1 MRLDKLI
8 WCVAAAMAVSAT
20 SAVRPQDLPQD
31 RGAAGAWQKLLKL
44 TTTASVMYTDA
55 HPDDEQGG
63 VLAFVSRGQGART
76 TMLTLNRGEAGD
88 NAIGAEL
95 FDALGLVRTEE
106 LRVADRYYGID
117 QQYFTT
123 VVDYGFS
130 KRLDEAIGLWGR
142 DNLLRDMVRVI
153 RTERPW
159 VLVSRWQGNQRDG
172 HGQHQA
178 AGLLTQEAFKGA
190 ADPKQFPEQVAEG
203 LRPWQALK
211 LYMGGARENEPWNV
225 RIDPGTYDPVLGDS
239 YANVARLGLS
249 FQRSQNSGRYVPS
262 FGPAPAYF
270 VRLAGRGDGAQK
282 ENGFFDGIDASWP
295 GLYRALGR
303 TAPEGASAMLE
314 AIEREV
320 IAAKQA
326 FTLIDPSAS
335 APALARGLA
344 GVRAARTKLAAD
356 ADVVHV
362 LAFKEQQ
369 FADALVAALG
379 IEVSAVAVPAGT
391 AEPSGPSAAFA
402 PVANLPPIV
411 PGQSFDVRVGAAS
424 RPKSVTAGFTRWSI
438 QLAGA
443 TVGASEMR
451 PAPLAFTQ
459 TVTVRVPG
467 DARPTRPHV
476 TRESLAE
483 HRYTSAPGT
492 PPFSPSP
499 DPPVRVSLTAVV
511 NDVAFEVSR
520 PVQRREV
527 QPPYGFSM
535 RDVLIVP
542 EFTVSVS
549 PRQALL
555 SLQKSR
561 PLSVIVEVTNNQPV
575 TGKGTVSIQAPSGW
589 RVEPASIPFE
599 LAPAGARAEVTF
611 AATAPAV
618 GAGRYAMTA
627 VATSGGKTFTEGY
640 DVLEHRD
647 LETRYFYR
655 PSIVNVAAVDVAIAA
670 DPRVGY
676 VMGVGDE
683 LPAALAQ
690 LGVKVDLL
698 DASALASAPLGGFDA
713 IMLGTR
719 AYAVRADLRAN
730 NARLLE
736 YTRNGGHLIVLYNT
750 QELDPATEAPF
761 PGKLP
766 ANAEEVSEEDSTV
779 TILAPD
785 HPLFTYPNRITSAD
799 FEGWIEQR
807 GSKFWSEWDH
817 AYTPMLEC
825 HDRGQAPQRGGWL
838 YARYGKG
845 QYSYVA
851 YAFHRQLPF
860 GVPGAY
866 RLMANLLSLGR
877 KGPA

>member
-1 MRLDKLI
+1 MRLDKLV
-8 WCVAAAMAVSAT
+8 WYVAAASTLVLASST
-20 SAVRPQDLPQD
+20 LRPQDLAQD

-44 TTTASVMYTDA
+44 STTATLLYTTA

-63 VLAFVSRGQGART
+63 VLALLSRGQGVRT
-76 TMLTLNRGEAGD
+76 AMLTLNRGEAGD

-106 LRVADRYYGID
+106 LLVADRYYGID

-130 KRLDEAIGLWGR
+130 KRLDEAIALWGR
-142 DNLLRDMVRVI
+142 DNVLRDLVRVI

-159 VLVSRWQGNQRDG
+159 VIVSRWQGNQRDG

-178 AGLLTQEAFKGA
+178 AGILTQEAFKA
-190 ADPKQFPEQVAEG
+190 AGDPKQFPEQLAEG

-211 LYMGGARENEPWNV
+211 LYMGGARENEAWNV
-225 RIDPGTYDPVLGDS
+225 RIDPGAYDPVLGDS
-239 YANVARLGLS
+239 FANFARFGLS
-249 FQRSQNSGRYVPS
+249 FQRSQNSGRYVAS
-262 FGPAPAYF
+262 FASAPAYF
-270 VRLAGRGDGAQK
+270 VRLAGRGDGPDK
-282 ENGFFDGIDASWP
+282 ESGFFDGIDTSWP

-303 TAPEGASAMLE
+303 TSPPGATAMLE

-320 IAAKQA
+320 TVAKQA
-326 FTLIDPSAS
+326 FTLTDPLAS

-344 GVRAARTKLAAD
+344 GLRAARTKLAAD
-356 ADVVHV
+356 EDVVH
-362 LAFKEQQ
+362 LLEIKEQQ
-369 FADALVAALG
+369 FIDALVATLG

-391 AEPSGPSAAFA
+391 PEPAGPSAAFA
-402 PVANLPPIV
+402 PAVTLPPVV
-411 PGQSFDVRVGAAS
+411 PGQSFDVRIGAVS
-424 RPKSVTAGFTRWSI
+424 RAKSVTAGFTGWSI
-438 QLAGA
+438 QIAGA
-443 TVGASEMR
+443 ATAASELQ
-451 PAPLAFTQ
+451 PAPQGLMH
-459 TVTVRVPG
+459 TVNVRVPG

-483 HRYTSAPGT
+483 HRYTPVPGT
-492 PPFSPSP
+492 PPFLPSP

-511 NDVAFEVSR
+511 NDVAFQVSR
-520 PVQRREV
+520 PVQRREAR
-527 QPPYGFSM
+527 PPYGFFM
-535 RDVLIVP
+535 RDLLIVP
-542 EFTVSVS
+542 EFTVSAS

-555 SLQKSR
+555 SLQKFR
-561 PLSVIVEVTNNQPV
+561 PLSVTVEVTNNQPIA
-575 TGKGTVSIQAPSGW
+575 GKGSVSVQAPSGW

-599 LAPAGARAEVTF
+599 LAPNGAREEITF
-611 AATAPAV
+611 AATPPAV
-618 GAGRYAMTA
+618 GAGRYTMTA
-627 VATSGGKTFTEGY
+627 VVSSAGKTFKEGY

-655 PSIVNVAAVDVAIAA
+655 PSIVNVGAVDVAIAP
-670 DPRVGY
+670 DLRVGY

-690 LGVKVDLL
+690 LGVRVDLL
-698 DASALASAPLGGFDA
+698 DAAALESASLDRFDA

-719 AYAVRADLRAN
+719 AYGVRADLRAS

-736 YTRNGGHLIVLYNT
+736 YARNGGHLIVLYNT
-750 QELDPATEAPF
+750 QELDPATQAPF

-766 ANAEEVSEEDSTV
+766 ANAEEVSEEDATV
-779 TILAPD
+779 TFLAPD
-785 HPLFTYPNRITSAD
+785 HPLFTSPNRITAAD
-799 FEGWIEQR
+799 FDGWVEQR
-807 GSKFWSEWDH
+807 GSKFWAEWDP
-817 AYTPMLEC
+817 AYTPLLEC

-845 QYSYVA
+845 HYSYVA

-877 KGPA
+877 SR

>member
-1 MRLDKLI
+1 MRLDKLV
-8 WCVAAAMAVSAT
+8 WCVAAASTLVLASST
-20 SAVRPQDLPQD
+20 LRPQDLPQD

-44 TTTASVMYTDA
+44 TTTASLMHTTA

-106 LRVADRYYGID
+106 LLVADRYYGID

-130 KRLDEAIGLWGR
+130 KRLDEAIALWGR
-142 DNLLRDMVRVI
+142 DNVLRDMVRVI

-159 VLVSRWQGNQRDG
+159 VIVSRWQGNQRDG

-178 AGLLTQEAFKGA
+178 AGLLTQEAFKA
-190 ADPKQFPEQVAEG
+190 AGDPKEFPEQLAEG

-211 LYMGGARENEPWNV
+211 LYMGGARENEAWNV

-249 FQRSQNSGRYVPS
+249 FQRSQNSGRYVAS
-262 FGPAPAYF
+262 FGPAPSYF
-270 VRLAGRGDGAQK
+270 VRLAGRGDGPEK
-282 ENGFFDGIDASWP
+282 ETGFFDGLDTSWP
-295 GLYRALGR
+295 GLYRALGKD
-303 TAPEGASAMLE
+303 APAGASAMLE
-314 AIEREV
+314 AIQRDV
-320 IAAKQA
+320 ISAKDA
-326 FTLIDPSAS
+326 FTLTDPSTS
-335 APALARGLA
+335 APALARGLSA
-344 GVRAARTKLAAD
+344 VRAARTKLAAD

-362 LAFKEQQ
+362 LMFKEQQ
-369 FADALVAALG
+369 FVDALVAALG
-379 IEVSAVAVPAGT
+379 IEMSAVAVPAGT
-391 AEPSGPSAAFA
+391 PEPSGPSAAFA
-402 PVANLPPIV
+402 PAATLPPVV
-411 PGQSFDVRVGAAS
+411 PGQSFDVRMSAVS
-424 RPKSVTAGFTRWSI
+424 RVKSVTAGLRGWSI
-438 QLAGA
+438 QIAGA
-443 TVGASEMR
+443 TAAASELQ
-451 PAPLAFTQ
+451 PAPLAFTH
-459 TVTVRVPG
+459 TVNVRVPG
-467 DARPTRPHV
+467 DVRPTRPHV

-492 PPFSPSP
+492 PSFLPSP
-499 DPPVRVSLTAVV
+499 DPPIRVSLTAVV
-511 NDVAFEVSR
+511 NDVALQVWR
-520 PVQRREV
+520 PVQRREAR
-527 QPPYGFSM
+527 PPYGFVM
-535 RDVLIVP
+535 RDLLIVP
-542 EFTVSVS
+542 EFTVSAS
-549 PRQALL
+549 PRQALV
-555 SLQKSR
+555 SLRKPG
-561 PLSVIVEVTNNQPV
+561 PLRVVVNVTNNQPV

-589 RVEPASIPFE
+589 RIEPASIPFE
-599 LAPAGARAEVTF
+599 LAPAGARGEMTF
-611 AATAPAV
+611 AAAPPAV
-618 GAGRYAMTA
+618 GAGRYTMTA
-627 VATSGGKTFTEGY
+627 VVTSGGKTFKEGY

-647 LETRYFYR
+647 LETRYLYR
-655 PSIVNVAAVDVAIAA
+655 PSIVNVAAVDVAIAP
-670 DPRVGY
+670 DLRVGY

-698 DASALASAPLGGFDA
+698 DASALESASLDRFDA

-719 AYAVRADLRAN
+719 AYGVRADLRAN

-736 YTRNGGHLIVLYNT
+736 YARNGGHLIVLYNT
-750 QELDPATEAPF
+750 QELDPATQAPF
-761 PGKLP
+761 PGRLP

-785 HPLFTYPNRITSAD
+785 HALFTSPNRITSAD
-799 FEGWIEQR
+799 FDGWIEQR
-807 GSKFWSEWDH
+807 GSKFWSEWDP
-817 AYTPMLEC
+817 AYTSMLEC
-825 HDRGQAPQRGGWL
+825 HDRGQSPQRGGWL

-845 QYSYVA
+845 HYTYVA

-877 KGPA
+877 SR